1 MVTQT
6 FKLAVCLDCV
16 LLLAGLSLVSSCS
29 PGAQPAGGQTNAFAE
44 VFPTATRTV
53 EVPLNDALRA
63 ESGLSRLSV
72 QEVRSPVGT
81 LGYCVESEVTGR
93 SGPFTIRVLLDTD
106 LTIRQSSVLSY
117 SWARGRGVRTTGF
130 TGQFEGKSLADPIRV
145 GGDIAAVTGATVSCE
160 AMARG
165 VRQSLRLIH
174 RLTEK

>member
-1 MVTQT
+1 MATPT
-6 FKLAVCLDCV
+6 IKLAVCLDCV

-29 PGAQPAGGQTNAFAE
+29 PAAQPTGGQPNAFAA
-44 VFPTATRTV
+44 VFPAATRTV
-53 EVPLNDALRA
+53 EVPLSDALRA
-63 ESGLSRLSV
+63 ESGLSRVTVL
-72 QEVRSPVGT
+72 EIRSPAGL
-81 LGYCVESEVTGR
+81 LGYWVESEVTGR

-106 LTIRQSSVLSY
+106 LTIRQSSVLFY
-117 SWARGRGVRTTGF
+117 PWARGRGVRTAGF

-165 VRQSLRLIH
+165 VRQSIRLIH